1 MIIVLLREQGERNW
15 DITKNSNKNNTLIP
29 TGRTKTKNK
38 TCYNTLLLF
47 TEHPHLLLQTVGR
60 SSNNDL
66 SNLKI
71 MKIHRLKIYSS
82 KILGLTYPQRRP
94 KIGWHLMLACRI
106 FSEVLSLIEGSRR
119 TSQMASCMVKI
130 LLHICWRKV
139 QYCHKFEILN
149 PPKDRVL
156 LRRPFVNI
164 CCQPKNR
171 K

>member
-82 KILGLTYPQRRP
+82 R
-94 KIGWHLMLACRI
+94 MALA
-106 FSEVLSLIEGSRR
+106 L
-119 TSQMASCMVKI
+119 
-130 LLHICWRKV
+130 
-139 QYCHKFEILN
+139 
-149 PPKDRVL
+149 D
-156 LRRPFVNI
+156 
-164 CCQPKNR
+164 
-171 K
+171 